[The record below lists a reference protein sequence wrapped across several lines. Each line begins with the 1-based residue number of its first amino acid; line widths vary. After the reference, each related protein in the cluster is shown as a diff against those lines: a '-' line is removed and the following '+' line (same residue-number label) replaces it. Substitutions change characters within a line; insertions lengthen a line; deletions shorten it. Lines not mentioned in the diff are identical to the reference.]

1 MESAAPAHSSLALGI
16 FIAVVLLVLGAA
28 AAFAESVVWSWEQEL
43 EPLDILE
50 YVEDLPYD
58 EWVEIDEATC
68 RRLLE
73 DVVQR
78 ALVQM
83 ELEPGEGGEFERLL
97 RERLLYFTPELEYYW
112 SWPTYSVSANR
123 ASTRFPVVV
132 KHVDGELSSGDS
144 THVVYVRLGRVRDDQ
159 RVLKLLFLADS
170 YVGELIAIGLY
181 RDRYIPGLLGE
192 PKEESLLLACQ
203 FPARTSVYFY
213 HDWFNQDGTA
223 YAVAS
228 DPSLVF
234 QQGNGAAEVDRTQEE
249 PRLEISGVER
259 LFEPGRLEHYYENW
273 EPYDAGYFQAIRGI
287 INLCK
292 LQLDLISNGQA
303 LEMVLRRDFLE
314 YTPWDPIDEETFDPE
329 SEPAN
334 ELVSVRRETTEDPE
348 NIVIYQFDI
357 GREFD
362 RGVYVRFDRGWGGID
377 DYEWGVKQI
386 SFVQT
391 IIIECIDANGEELRG
406 LGDLTRVFKFELDAS
421 GRLVADYYEEY
432 LSPGGWPLT
441 LTEDGFVITP
451 NKPLEPKG
459 YFRAGDP
466 EMHWYEE

>member
-1 MESAAPAHSSLALGI
+1 
-16 FIAVVLLVLGAA
+16 
-28 AAFAESVVWSWEQEL
+28 
-43 EPLDILE
+43 
-50 YVEDLPYD
+50 
-58 EWVEIDEATC
+58 
-68 RRLLE
+68 
-73 DVVQR
+73 
-78 ALVQM
+78 
-83 ELEPGEGGEFERLL
+83 
-97 RERLLYFTPELEYYW
+97 
-112 SWPTYSVSANR
+112 
-123 ASTRFPVVV
+123 
-132 KHVDGELSSGDS
+132 
-144 THVVYVRLGRVRDDQ
+144 
-159 RVLKLLFLADS
+159 
-170 YVGELIAIGLY
+170 
-181 RDRYIPGLLGE
+181 
-192 PKEESLLLACQ
+192 
-203 FPARTSVYFY
+203 
-213 HDWFNQDGTA
+213 
-223 YAVAS
+223 
-228 DPSLVF
+228 
-234 QQGNGAAEVDRTQEE
+234 
-249 PRLEISGVER
+249 
-259 LFEPGRLEHYYENW
+259 
-273 EPYDAGYFQAIRGI
+273 
-287 INLCK
+287 
-292 LQLDLISNGQA
+292 
-303 LEMVLRRDFLE
+303 MVLRRDFLE